1 MATLVLEPSVVWC
14 KCKGDREP
22 VCDGDGEGKVG
33 RLCTSLDRRDREG
46 LCQRRDVRGN
56 VATFQRVLL
65 TNVATLEIHV
75 ATFQRVYISTSR
87 RWKSTSQRSRE
98 LKNQRPDVG
107 NPRRDVPETLKI
119 NVAAFESTSR
129 LSREG

>member
-1 MATLVLEPSVVWC
+1 MCGVWLLGLRKWGVQSEEQNGLLLALKQGNVVTFGATS
-14 KCKGDREP
+14 
-22 VCDGDGEGKVG
+22 
-33 RLCTSLDRRDREG
+33 RRDREG

-75 ATFQRVYISTSR
+75 ATFQRVYKSTSR
-87 RWKSTSQRSRE
+87 RWKSTSRRSRE
-98 LKNQRPDVG
+98 LKNQRCDIG

-119 NVAAFESTSR
+119 NVATFESTSR
-129 LSREG
+129 RSREG